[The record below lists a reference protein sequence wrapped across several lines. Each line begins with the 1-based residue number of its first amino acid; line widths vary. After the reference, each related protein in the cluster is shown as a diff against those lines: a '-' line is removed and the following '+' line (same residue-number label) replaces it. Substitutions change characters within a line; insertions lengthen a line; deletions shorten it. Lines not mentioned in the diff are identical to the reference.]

1 MKSITARQPQAGMTY
16 MGMLI
21 MLIVIAFFAVV
32 LIKVLPLYMEHF
44 NVTSSLKSLAKDT
57 KDGQGAK
64 TPMEVEKLLSN
75 RLIINDVQHVTRD
88 DIKVTRD
95 GHRLVVDVSYE
106 ARVHLF
112 GNLDVVAKFPDN
124 RVELGGP

>member
-75 RLIINDVQHVTRD
+75 RLSINDVQHVTRD

>member
-1 MKSITARQPQAGMTY
+1 MKSIAARQPQAGMTY

-32 LIKVLPLYMEHF
+32 VIKVLPLYLEHF
-44 NVTSSLKSLAKDT
+44 NVTSSLQSLARDT
-57 KDGQGAK
+57 KDQHGTL
-64 TPMEVEKLLSN
+64 TPAEADKLLRN
-75 RLIINDVQHVTRD
+75 RLGINDVQHVTED
-88 DIKVTRD
+88 DIHVTRD
-95 GHRLVVDVSYE
+95 GNNLVVEVSYE

>member
-1 MKSITARQPQAGMTY
+1 MKSIAARQPQAGMTY

-44 NVTSSLKSLAKDT
+44 NVTSSLKSLAQDT
-57 KDGQGAK
+57 KDGQGAM

-75 RLIINDVQHVTRD
+75 RLSINDVQHVTRD

-124 RVELGGP
+124 HVELGGP